1 MSGWTG
7 GWYSTAHPDVQV
19 VVVVEQPR
27 RGRQQRYDQ
36 AESPPLPRR
45 TYTK

>member
-27 RGRQQRYDQ
+27 RGDSSATTRLN
-36 AESPPLPRR
+36 AAATPP
-45 TYTK
+45 YIH